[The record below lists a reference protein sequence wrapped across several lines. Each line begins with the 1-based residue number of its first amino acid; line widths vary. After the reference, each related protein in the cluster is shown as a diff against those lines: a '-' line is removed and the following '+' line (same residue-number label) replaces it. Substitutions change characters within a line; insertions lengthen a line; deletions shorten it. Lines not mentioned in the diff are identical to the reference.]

1 MTKGRLLILPAD
13 ARPMTLGHYTLT
25 SKGLTVDESKGRP
38 SWEEHAEVGAWI
50 DRAYQA
56 AGWWLGDWLRYGE
69 SRQDWQQQLEA
80 AEGATGLSLKRLKN
94 LRSLAAIDPS
104 RRRVDLTVD
113 EHDPVVALEPAD
125 QTRWLDKAVTE
136 GWNRHELR
144 QAIRASHRRA
154 VVEGQARLKGQSRV
168 LSADCPWKYQ
178 NAQPSGSSSEA
189 HFPPMTIEELCDLPV
204 RKHVTKNAVM
214 GFWVP
219 APMLY
224 DSPGPID
231 VVRAWGFD
239 YKNFIAWDKVDGAGG
254 WYTKGTVELFLIC
267 TRGSGTPDVAEGLP
281 ETVYRER
288 KDPVHSKKPAFFRR
302 YLEKHWTYGPYL
314 ELFGR
319 EPVEGWQ
326 VFGNDPKLWDAG
338 GDDGGDEAT
347 AAGG

>member
-1 MTKGRLLILPAD
+1 MTKGRLVRIPETK
-13 ARPMTLGHYTLT
+13 PITIGHYVLT
-25 SKGLTVDESKGRP
+25 SKGLTVDETRGRP
-38 SWEEHAEVGAWI
+38 SYEEHAGVGDFI
-50 DRAYQA
+50 HRAVQA
-56 AGWWLGDWLRYGE
+56 SEWWLADWLRYGD
-69 SRQDWQQQLEA
+69 SRVDWQAQLEA

-94 LRSLAAIDPS
+94 IRAIGAIEPS
-104 RRRVDLTVD
+104 RRRDDLD
-113 EHDPVVALEPAD
+113 FGMHDPVAALAPAE
-125 QTRWLDKAVTE
+125 QTKWLEQAVVE
-136 GWNRHELR
+136 GWDRHELR

-154 VVEGQARLKGQSRV
+154 VVDGQARLKGQSRV
-168 LSADCPWKYQ
+168 LSADCPWKYH

-189 HFPPMTIEELCDLPV
+189 HFPPMSIEELCDLPV

-224 DSPGPID
+224 DAPGPID

-302 YLEKHWTYGPYL
+302 YLEKHWIYGPYL

-326 VFGNDPKLWDAG
+326 VFGNDPRLWDADEG
-338 GDDGGDEAT
+338 GDHAEP
-347 AAGG
+347 